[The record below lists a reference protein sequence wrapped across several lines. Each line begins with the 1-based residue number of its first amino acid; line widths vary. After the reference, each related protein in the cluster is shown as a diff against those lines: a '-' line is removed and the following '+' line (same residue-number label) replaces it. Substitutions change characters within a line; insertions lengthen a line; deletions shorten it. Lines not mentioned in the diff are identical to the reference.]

1 VKRLSRKVLRMTN
14 QAKPPDS
21 RRWHKTRKPNPK
33 MQGGSMREC
42 STTCLRDPIEI
53 ARGLAMNP
61 KKLGKVDKYEG
72 HLGS

>member
-1 VKRLSRKVLRMTN
+1 
-14 QAKPPDS
+14 
-21 RRWHKTRKPNPK
+21 
-33 MQGGSMREC
+33 MREC